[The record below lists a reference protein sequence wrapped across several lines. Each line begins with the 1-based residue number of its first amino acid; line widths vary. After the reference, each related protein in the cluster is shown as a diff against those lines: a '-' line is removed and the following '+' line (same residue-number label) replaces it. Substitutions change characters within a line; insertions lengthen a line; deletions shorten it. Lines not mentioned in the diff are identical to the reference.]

1 MALLQGL
8 LWPIQTWN
16 DIVLK
21 IGRWIS
27 IVAIA
32 LMVFAIL
39 IQVFF
44 RYALNNALP
53 WPDEAARFM
62 MLWMTGFMA
71 PMAYR
76 RGGFVAIDM
85 LIEAMPESVGGF
97 LSLILLIIS
106 GAVLAIAV
114 SIGWG
119 EITGFSGRFATASL
133 FVPGGGTGVCE
144 ALGAKQVGETF
155 WCRVPRSWMMASFFV
170 GVLLL
175 LIVNIEL
182 ILRTLIKLLGGEVK
196 DLSPAEDEIMAE

>member
-1 MALLQGL
+1 MALLHGL
-8 LWPIQTWN
+8 LWPFQTWN

-21 IGRWIS
+21 IGRWIA

-32 LMVFAIL
+32 LMVVAIL

-62 MLWMTGFMA
+62 MLWMTGLIA

-85 LIEAMPESVGGF
+85 LVEALPRAVGGI
-97 LSLILLIIS
+97 LSLILLLIS
-106 GAVLAIAV
+106 GAVLGIAV

-119 EITGFSGRFATASL
+119 EITGFAGRFATAAL
-133 FVPGGGTGVCE
+133 FIPGGGTGFCE
-144 ALGAKQVGETF
+144 AVGANQMGESF
-155 WCRVPRSWMMASFFV
+155 WCRVPRSWMMSSFFV
-170 GVLLL
+170 GVFLL

-182 ILRTLIKLLGGEVK
+182 ILRALIQFLGGEVK
-196 DLSPAEDEIMAE
+196 DLAPAEEEIMAE